1 MDNVLVPLI
10 VFAVE
15 EVRVIDAADIMIREQ
30 IVSNAP
36 AAI

>member
-10 VFAVE
+10 VNTDE
-15 EVRVIDAADIMIREQ
+15 EVRVIDAADLMIREQ

-36 AAI
+36 SAI